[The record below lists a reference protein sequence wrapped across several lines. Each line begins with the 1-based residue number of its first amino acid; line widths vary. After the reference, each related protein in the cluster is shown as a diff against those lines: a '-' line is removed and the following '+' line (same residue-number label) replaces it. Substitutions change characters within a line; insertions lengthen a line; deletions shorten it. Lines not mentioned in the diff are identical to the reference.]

1 MQIHLDHELELL
13 KKELG
18 IMCNMSVESLTLAVR
33 SLKNKDHILAKRVIN
48 EDRDI
53 DLMENKIDGMLLAI
67 LALQQPFAIDL
78 RFIAAAMKINN
89 DLERVADK
97 AVSIAKSV
105 EHISNYTEIDKYING
120 LIEMADFSLDMIRK
134 AFDCFISKDADAAFE
149 VIEDDRSLNKMNV
162 KIYDKVVEFL
172 STNKVN
178 ADLGLN
184 LYRIATS
191 LERIGDLAKNI
202 SEEAVYYIRGEIIKH
217 KDLKGKV
224 SS

>member
-33 SLKNKDHILAKRVIN
+33 SLKNKDHALAKRVIDA
-48 EDRDI
+48 DRDI